1 MERGMESGMERER
14 RLFALQAEL
23 CQTLADPTRLE
34 LLSLLGE
41 RSRRV
46 TDLAEMTGQRQAKIS
61 QHLALMRQRGIV
73 RAQRHGTEVEY
84 ALADARILEACAVTR
99 AMLVDRLARQAE
111 LVGLGPRVEG

>member
-1 MERGMESGMERER
+1 MERER

-61 QHLALMRQRGIV
+61 QHLALMPLQPV
-73 RAQRHGTEVEY
+73 MQSV
-84 ALADARILEACAVTR
+84 
-99 AMLVDRLARQAE
+99 
-111 LVGLGPRVEG
+111 